1 MNHNLKI
8 CREGNDK
15 LQIRQKVA
23 IINDKANFE
32 SYNYCNRDNNFCCP
46 RPSNGRMNENE

>member
-23 IINDKANFE
+23 IINDKE
-32 SYNYCNRDNNFCCP
+32 LRKL
-46 RPSNGRMNENE
+46 